1 MRVRL
6 HAARWGPFR
15 GRSCPVSRE
24 TELVRGS
31 RPAPLPELSRPVAAG
46 HLNVLSNNR
55 WRERWC
61 RVKDNKLIL
70 HKDRTDLKT
79 HLVSIPLRGCEVTPG
94 LDSRHP
100 LTFRLLRNGQE
111 VAVLEVGRPSFPK
124 PLPRSKS
131 PPC

>member
-1 MRVRL
+1 MGSGSVSVLAALMRQRGYRDVSAPCRPW
-6 HAARWGPFR
+6 AAESGF
-15 GRSCPVSRE
+15 CVI
-24 TELVRGS
+24 
-31 RPAPLPELSRPVAAG
+31 AG

-79 HLVSIPLRGCEVTPG
+79 HIASIPLRGCEVIPG

-111 VAVLEVGRPSFPK
+111 VAVLEVVRFSFREPA
-124 PLPRSKS
+124 PVGIPT
-131 PPC
+131 PC